1 MWKRKQKQFR
11 ESGLHIKGV
20 KDDVKGKGIPEV
32 SRSRNLVRLVIGNNV
47 KAKEVKIKVM
57 HFCRTNLGRLQQ
69 ELCEIE

>member
-1 MWKRKQKQFR
+1 
-11 ESGLHIKGV
+11 LHIKRV
-20 KDDVKGKGIPEV
+20 NDDVKGKGIPEV
-32 SRSRNLVRLVIGNNV
+32 SRSQKPVTLVIGNKV

>member
-1 MWKRKQKQFR
+1 M
-11 ESGLHIKGV
+11 